1 MELAAADVER
11 ADPGG
16 AGLEEAVREPA
27 GRGADIEAVLARDVD
42 RERGER
48 MGELLASAGDEAGR
62 LCDLEPCLLVEQ
74 RAGLVLAPDASGE
87 HEGLG
92 LRPRHGQAALDEQH
106 VQPLLHPWEA

>member
-1 MELAAADVER
+1 MKDTSQVTKVGWNGRSVHTSRRAFTRSSTETRSSLQEALVELAAADVER

-48 MGELLASAGDEAGR
+48 MGELLASAGDEA
-62 LCDLEPCLLVEQ
+62 
-74 RAGLVLAPDASGE
+74 RAAG
-87 HEGLG
+87 
-92 LRPRHGQAALDEQH
+92 
-106 VQPLLHPWEA
+106 